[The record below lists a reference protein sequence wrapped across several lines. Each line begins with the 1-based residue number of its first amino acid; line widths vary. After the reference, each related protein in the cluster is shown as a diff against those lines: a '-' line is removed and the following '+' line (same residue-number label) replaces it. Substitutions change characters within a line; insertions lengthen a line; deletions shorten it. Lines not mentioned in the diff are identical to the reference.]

1 MDKITKCIYCSST
14 SHGRPCLF
22 SPTNTHVHMG
32 DSEKCIYCGSKYLG
46 SGCMFN
52 PYSKFHVRGP
62 EFLSKVREQ
71 VEKTTVLNYLLE
83 NLNMEND
90 LNYKSSLDRFYKR
103 IVSIVSTLGQ
113 PLLEALHLSEKPTY
127 DKLSK
132 SQMIKTV
139 EYKQIISEHLRKL
152 NKTLFDANTELPREL
167 VEEIIVDAIISNS
180 DKSV

>member
-1 MDKITKCIYCSST
+1 MDKITKCIYCGST

-32 DSEKCIYCGSKYLG
+32 DPEKCIYCGSKYLG

-62 EFLSKVREQ
+62 EFLSKVKEQ
-71 VEKTTVLNYLLE
+71 VEKTTILNYLLE
-83 NLNMEND
+83 NLKLEND
-90 LNYKSSLDRFYKR
+90 HNYKSPLDRFYKR
-103 IVSIVSTLGQ
+103 IVSIVSSLGQ

-132 SQMIKTV
+132 TQMIKTI
-139 EYKQIISEHLRKL
+139 EYKQKISEQLRTL
-152 NKTLFDANTELPREL
+152 NTILFNANIELPRES

-180 DKSV
+180 GQSE

>member
-1 MDKITKCIYCSST
+1 MDKITKCIYCGST

-32 DSEKCIYCGSKYLG
+32 DPEKCIYCGSKYLG

-71 VEKTTVLNYLLE
+71 VEKTAVLNYLLE
-83 NLNMEND
+83 NLNSKND
-90 LNYKSSLDRFYKR
+90 LTYKSPLDRFYKR
-103 IVSIVSTLGQ
+103 IASIISTLGQ

-127 DKLSK
+127 DNLSK
-132 SQMIKTV
+132 SQMIKTI
-139 EYKQIISEHLRKL
+139 EYKKVLSEQLNEI
-152 NKTLFDANTELPREL
+152 NKTLFDANLELPREL
-167 VEEIIVDAIISNS
+167 VEEIIVDAIISDS
-180 DKSV
+180 ARTR